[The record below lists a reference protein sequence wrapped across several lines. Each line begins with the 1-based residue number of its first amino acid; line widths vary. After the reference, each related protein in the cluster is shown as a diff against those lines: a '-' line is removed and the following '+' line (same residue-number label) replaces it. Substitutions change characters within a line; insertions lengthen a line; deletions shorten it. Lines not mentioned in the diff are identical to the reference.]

1 MGIVRPMLPW
11 LQPFPADPA
20 LIAAG
25 AVGFAAI
32 GSFLGAAQ
40 SRLGAALDGEM
51 TYADT
56 SFWTGRSICP
66 ACRHDLSARDL
77 VPIFSWLALGR
88 RCRHCGAPVPADYA
102 AIEAGSVAA
111 FLLAL
116 WVGGAWPLVLA
127 HALLGAIL
135 VALVMVDLR
144 RQLLPDALVLPLL
157 PLGLAQAWLSGDI
170 PSSAA
175 GAVFGGGLL
184 WLVRSLHHR
193 LRRREGLGL
202 GDVKL
207 MAAGGAWVGAAGI
220 GPALLVAALGTL
232 AAVGLAYLIGRGP
245 GAAGRIPF
253 GPGLA
258 LGIFA
263 VTLFA

>member
-1 MGIVRPMLPW
+1 MLSW
-11 LQPFPADPA
+11 LQPFPVDPVLVA
-20 LIAAG
+20 GSAA
-25 AVGFAAI
+25 GFAAI

-40 SRLGAALDGEM
+40 ARLGAAIDGES

-56 SFWTGRSICP
+56 SFWSGRSICP
-66 ACRHDLSARDL
+66 ACRTALTARDL
-77 VPIFSWLALGR
+77 VPVVSWLALGR
-88 RCRHCGAPVPADYA
+88 RCRHCGASVPVDYA

-111 FLLAL
+111 FLFAF
-116 WVGGAWPLVLA
+116 WIGGPWPVVLA

-135 VALVMVDLR
+135 IALVVVDLR
-144 RQLLPDALVLPLL
+144 RQLLPDALVWPLL
-157 PLGLAQAWLSGDI
+157 PLGLFQAWLVGDVPAAI
-170 PSSAA
+170 A

-184 WLVRSLHHR
+184 WLIRVVHSR
-193 LRRREGLGL
+193 LRGREGLGL

-220 GPALLVAALGTL
+220 GPVLLVAALATL
-232 AAVGLAYLIGRGP
+232 AAVGVAYLSGRGP
-245 GAAGRIPF
+245 GLASRIPF

-258 LGIFA
+258 FGLFA